1 METNLKTAGQSISL
15 KTKKILLL
23 GSGKQAEN
31 FLSIFLKKKI
41 YVETLCG
48 TKNSHLNLKRLKK
61 RYKIKNIEFDIKKA
75 FEKKDYNY
83 VFVCINWNK
92 IEKEIFKIIQL
103 AKCPIYVEKPVALSK
118 KNLIKIVNY
127 KNKYKKKIYV
137 MYNRRYYS
145 TIGVIKKNILNNKK
159 IRFHIDIPEQKNR
172 LLKKYGPKMIGN
184 VKYFI
189 SSHWLDLFFYLDEK
203 IKIKQIISNK
213 DITSIFLE
221 GKKIN
226 GIINFY
232 LNAIDRIKAVF
243 YFNKFTLLLDPL
255 EKLYKTSN
263 LKKSKNA
270 YKVSK
275 TLIYN
280 DLSNQFKPGMVEMI
294 SSIFSKNKI
303 KMKLPEVSKL
313 LPMYNLLEKIDF

>member
-127 KNKYKKKIYV
+127 KNKYKKKF
-137 MYNRRYYS
+137 M
-145 TIGVIKKNILNNKK
+145 
-159 IRFHIDIPEQKNR
+159 
-172 LLKKYGPKMIGN
+172 
-184 VKYFI
+184 
-189 SSHWLDLFFYLDEK
+189 
-203 IKIKQIISNK
+203 
-213 DITSIFLE
+213 
-221 GKKIN
+221 
-226 GIINFY
+226 
-232 LNAIDRIKAVF
+232 
-243 YFNKFTLLLDPL
+243 
-255 EKLYKTSN
+255 
-263 LKKSKNA
+263 
-270 YKVSK
+270 
-275 TLIYN
+275 
-280 DLSNQFKPGMVEMI
+280 
-294 SSIFSKNKI
+294 
-303 KMKLPEVSKL
+303 
-313 LPMYNLLEKIDF
+313 